1 MIVLYNILKNLF
13 YHLYLYNNNNN
24 IVKKIFSIIEL
35 VIISI
40 ILCYLN
46 FIDNNIEIYE
56 ILNELSYKIF
66 IIFLIINF
74 IQITSYIYDYFYD
87 NYIKKNESEEDFEDY
102 EEEYEEEYEDEF
114 EDDFED
120 DEEEN
125 EEIYEENEE
134 DEKFYLDLNLPNHY
148 YDLKNSNDTTIDDI
162 KNEMNILYENSENIK
177 SSDYLNQSNYLKR
190 IYLKIKN
197 KK

>member
-13 YHLYLYNNNNN
+13 YYLDLFVHNID

-40 ILCYLN
+40 IYILCYLN

-56 ILNELSYKIF
+56 ILDELSYKIF
-66 IIFLIINF
+66 IFFLILNSIK
-74 IQITSYIYDYFYD
+74 ITSYIYDYLYD

-102 EEEYEEEYEDEF
+102 EDEF
-114 EDDFED
+114 EEDFED
-120 DEEEN
+120 DEEN
-125 EEIYEENEE
+125 EEVYEE